1 MEIVSDQVQRGAKNG
16 STPDYTRGDCRVFGI
31 PVVDSLLPDGV
42 PVPCSLLIAAD
53 PGSGSEVI
61 STAIMQEHLST
72 GQRALWLSLENLVDD
87 LRGDIHYLWIAN
99 QPQVQ
104 FIDCYSSQIGI
115 DSKERYNCD
124 PSNLP
129 YLSMV
134 TAAAM
139 SEMNDGG
146 RLLIILDSLTSLIQK
161 VGVRRSTEFLRTLI
175 GKSRS
180 ISADLLTTLNRAAF
194 SEATLATFVD
204 LADIVLEL
212 AIQDSETSAGNVRV
226 RKARNVR
233 HHKSWRAYA
242 IDLEHRTLRCDLL
255 PSLELDQVA
264 KTKNGNGHRFEG
276 RDVEKDL
283 YPFDLATEDEPDSH
297 LKPGSNV
304 RCEGPFCTLGGR
316 ALMERER
323 LAIMA
328 EVVGTLGMEYQTSLR
343 ALESFAKRSSA
354 DNQFTP
360 DLLKELSERIQNMER
375 LFKVVHAQNHIRP
388 NFRLSK
394 VSEVIQRALA
404 DSIVPSSIE
413 VVRESKSSAD
423 IFADPAMTVRAL
435 SGVIEAAVQEMPY
448 GGFLSITNSEE
459 QDASVIVVKDNG
471 MGKWKDDLSGI
482 FNPEDQSSPVAGLG
496 LVVSRRFIESM
507 KGQLRIES
515 EKGKGSSFTIRL
527 PKKSAGVS
535 SPDSIAS

>member
-1 MEIVSDQVQRGAKNG
+1 MEITSNPVERSANKA
-16 STPDYTRGDCRVFGI
+16 SDYTRGDCRVFGI

-61 STAIMQEHLST
+61 STAIMQEHLSI

-115 DSKERYNCD
+115 DSKEQYNCD

-134 TAAAM
+134 TSAAM
-139 SEMNDGG
+139 NEMTNDGG
-146 RLLIILDSLTSLIQK
+146 RLLVILDSLTSLIQK

-175 GKSRS
+175 GKARS

-194 SEATLATFVD
+194 SEATLATFAD
-204 LADIVLEL
+204 LTDIVLEL
-212 AIQDSETSAGNVRV
+212 AIEDSETSSGKVRV
-226 RKARNVR
+226 RKARSVR

-255 PSLELDQVA
+255 PSLELDQL
-264 KTKNGNGHRFEG
+264 KKKRNGNGHGLE
-276 RDVEKDL
+276 DSYPIDL
-283 YPFDLATEDEPDSH
+283 VTEDETDGQ
-297 LKPGSNV
+297 LKPGLNI

-328 EVVGTLGMEYQTSLR
+328 EAVGTLALEYQESLR
-343 ALESFAKRSSA
+343 AIERLAKQLASSGSN
-354 DNQFTP
+354 DSE
-360 DLLKELSERIQNMER
+360 LLMELSKRIQNMSR
-375 LFKVVHAQNHIRP
+375 VFKIANAQNHIRP
-388 NFRLSK
+388 NLRLSK
-394 VSEVIQRALA
+394 ANDLIQRSLV
-404 DSIVPSSIE
+404 DSIVPTNIE
-413 VVRESKSSAD
+413 VIRESESSANV
-423 IFADPAMTVRAL
+423 FTDPAMTVRAL

-448 GGFLSITNSEE
+448 GGFLSISNSEE
-459 QDASVIVVKDNG
+459 ADMSLIVVKDNG
-471 MGKWKDDLSGI
+471 MGKWNDDLSGV
-482 FNPEDQSSPVAGLG
+482 FNVADHSNPAVGLG
-496 LVVSRRFIESM
+496 LVVARRFIESM

-515 EKGKGSSFTIRL
+515 ESGRGTRFIVKL
-527 PKKSAGVS
+527 PKKPVKASDSDSMS
-535 SPDSIAS
+535 SLL

>member
-1 MEIVSDQVQRGAKNG
+1 MEIVSNPVQRGPSNPSDTAH
-16 STPDYTRGDCRVFGI
+16 SRGDCRIFGI

-134 TAAAM
+134 TSAAM
-139 SEMNDGG
+139 NEMTADGG
-146 RLLIILDSLTSLIQK
+146 RLLVILDSLTSLIQK

-175 GKSRS
+175 GKTRS
-180 ISADLLTTLNRAAF
+180 LSADLLTTLNRAAF
-194 SEATLATFVD
+194 SEATLATFAD
-204 LADIVLEL
+204 LTDIVLEL
-212 AIQDSETSAGNVRV
+212 ALEDSETSSGKVRI

-255 PSLELDQVA
+255 PSLELDHLR
-264 KTKNGNGHRFEG
+264 KTKNGNAHRFELS
-276 RDVEKDL
+276 ETQKDP
-283 YPFDLATEDEPDSH
+283 YPFDVVAEDEPDGQQR
-297 LKPGSNV
+297 PGLNV

-323 LAIMA
+323 LAVMA
-328 EVVGTLGMEYQTSLR
+328 ETIGTLGLKYQESLR
-343 ALESFAKRSSA
+343 AIEHLAKQPNGSGSP
-354 DNQFTP
+354 Q
-360 DLLKELSERIQNMER
+360 LLNELSKKIQNMER
-375 LFKVVHAQNHIRP
+375 IFKFVNAQNHIHP

-394 VSEVIQRALA
+394 ANDLIQRAVA
-404 DSIVPSSIE
+404 DSIIPSNIE
-413 VVRESKSSAD
+413 VIRESESSTD

-448 GGFLSITNSEE
+448 GGSLSISNPEE
-459 QDASVIVVKDNG
+459 PDMSVIVVKDNG
-471 MGKWKDDLSGI
+471 MGKWNDDLSDVI
-482 FNPEDQSSPVAGLG
+482 NAENLSNPAAGLG
-496 LVVSRRFIESM
+496 LMVARRFIESM
-507 KGQLRIES
+507 RGQLRIES
-515 EKGKGSSFTIRL
+515 ENGSGTTFTIKL
-527 PKKSAGVS
+527 PKKSVRTS
-535 SPDSIAS
+535 KPESNYS